1 MRCPLCDTTNARD
14 TVHRLAQKLQELA
27 GNSSLSTAPS
37 DLSTLFEGTAV
48 PSDGPTDLLV
58 RGLVYEWLIKAG
70 LRYRICVSQT
80 PTPQYELVPAQQT
93 EDGRSGGQVR
103 SAIVERASCFI
114 NERYADPLSNL
125 AIARHVGCSVS
136 YLARAFRQQHGVTP
150 CQQLRQVRAR
160 WCRASG
166 GVGSQDGRDIATGG
180 LPRHSQFLR
189 RRAVPDR
196 EDPRRR
202 SGEPPR
208 LR

>member
-1 MRCPLCDTTNARD
+1 M
-14 TVHRLAQKLQELA
+14 
-27 GNSSLSTAPS
+27 
-37 DLSTLFEGTAV
+37 
-48 PSDGPTDLLV
+48 
-58 RGLVYEWLIKAG
+58 YEWLIKAG

-160 WCRASG
+160 AGVELLEGSDLKMDVISRRVGFRGTANFYAAVRSLTGKTPGDVRASRR
-166 GVGSQDGRDIATGG
+166 VSGRNGD
-180 LPRHSQFLR
+180 LPSPR
-189 RRAVPDR
+189 
-196 EDPRRR
+196 PRRD
-202 SGEPPR
+202 GGGDDVLGGR
-208 LR
+208 LGGWR